1 MPIIS
6 DDALYQ
12 LLRESLIEEFNEQRT
27 QEKYDLSGFYFRSVD
42 LRGLVADGLNFQDC
56 YFRHADLRGV
66 DLRKSQLEGASLAS
80 AMISGAYFP
89 KEILAE
95 EITLSVVYGTRLRY
109 ST

>member
-12 LLRESLIEEFNEQRT
+12 LLRESRIEEFNAQRT
-27 QEKYDLSGFYFRSVD
+27 QKTYDLSGFDFRSVD
-42 LRGLVADGLNFQDC
+42 LRGLIADGLNFQDC

-66 DLRKSQLEGASLAS
+66 DLRQCQLEGASLAS
-80 AMISGAYFP
+80 AMISGTYFP
-89 KEILAE
+89 SELLAE

-109 ST
+109 GH